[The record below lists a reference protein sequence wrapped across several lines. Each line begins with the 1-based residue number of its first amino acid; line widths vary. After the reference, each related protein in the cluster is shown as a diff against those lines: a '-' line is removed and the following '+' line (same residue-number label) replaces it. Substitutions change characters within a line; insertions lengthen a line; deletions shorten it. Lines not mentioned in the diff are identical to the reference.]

1 MKKVFFYSI
10 ALFMAVAL
18 TSCKTTKDSAYKKA
32 YEKAKAAEQAQPVQ
46 QEVATVAPVQTQ
58 PVQPQTVDTEN
69 VSVRQEDGLTVVS
82 GRGLSNYSVV
92 VGSFS
97 MKANAEGLQQTLKAA
112 GYEAQIAYNAARNMY
127 RVVASTF
134 VDKASAVASRNQ
146 FRDKYPDAWLLYQK

>member
-10 ALFMAVAL
+10 ALCMAVAL

-32 YEKAKAAEQAQPVQ
+32 YEKARAAEQAQPVQ